1 MNPDAESRSFTS
13 RLEELQ
19 LRRNSL
25 LCIGLDPDV
34 RSMPPHFG
42 TTPSAV
48 LSFNKAII
56 EATHDLV
63 CAYKLNL
70 AFYEALGYQGWSV
83 LQQTLAA
90 IPSSLLTIGDG
101 KRADIGNTSSKYAC
115 ALFDECGFD
124 AVTVNP
130 YMGLDSLEPF
140 LERSDRGVFVLALT
154 SNPGSRDF
162 QRLKVGAV
170 PLYERV
176 IRTARKWNTRGNLG
190 FVVGATHPRELR
202 AVRTLAPDVP
212 ILIPGVGSQGGDLT
226 AAVRNGSN
234 RRGALALINIG
245 RTILYAGRDES
256 FAAAARTEAVSLH
269 AQISSIRMKYFR
281 PAPPARP

>member
-1 MNPDAESRSFTS
+1 MRPDADSRSFTS

-56 EATHDLV
+56 EATHDV
-63 CAYKLNL
+63 VSAYKLNL

-90 IPSSLLTIGDG
+90 IPASLLTIGDG
-101 KRADIGNTSSKYAC
+101 KRADIGNTSSKYAR

-140 LERSDRGVFVLALT
+140 FERADRGVFVLALT

-162 QRLKVGAV
+162 QRLKVGSV
-170 PLYERV
+170 PLYQRV

-190 FVVGATHPRELR
+190 FVIGATHPRELR
-202 AVRTLAPDVP
+202 AVRSLAPDVP
-212 ILIPGVGSQGGDLT
+212 ILIPGIGSQGGDLT
-226 AAVRNGSN
+226 AAVRHGCNQ
-234 RRGALALINIG
+234 RGALALINVG
-245 RTILYAGRDES
+245 RSILYAGRDES
-256 FAAAARTEAVSLH
+256 FASAARAEAVSLH
-269 AQISSIRMKYFR
+269 AQIASIRLKYFR
-281 PAPPARP
+281 PVPSTKP

>member
-1 MNPDAESRSFTS
+1 MTPDAESRSFTA

-34 RSMPPHFG
+34 RSMPPQFG

-48 LSFNKAII
+48 LSFIKAII
-56 EATHDLV
+56 EATHDV
-63 CAYKLNL
+63 VSAYKLNL

-90 IPSSLLTIGDG
+90 IPPTLLTIGDG
-101 KRADIGNTSSKYAC
+101 KRADIGNTSSKYAR
-115 ALFDECGFD
+115 ALFDECGFG

-140 LERSDRGVFVLALT
+140 LERSDRGVFILALT

-162 QRLKVGAV
+162 QRLKVGSM
-170 PLYERV
+170 PLYQRV

-202 AVRTLAPDVP
+202 TVRTLAPDVP
-212 ILIPGVGSQGGDLT
+212 ILIPGIGSQGGDLT
-226 AAVRNGSN
+226 AAVRNGCS
-234 RRGALALINIG
+234 RRGTLALINVG
-245 RTILYAGRDES
+245 RTILYAGRDAS
-256 FAAAARTEAVSLH
+256 FASAARAQALSLH
-269 AQISSIRMKYFR
+269 AEIAAIRSRYF
-281 PAPPARP
+281 PSAPPAKS